1 MPKKFRIVTFF
12 IQRRNL
18 NIVGTRKHIYQLG
31 NRVVDYWFFEYAIK
45 DDSRP
50 AIKSYLKRLMRRVLG
65 RCEKTVDYLG
75 TFESKNWHNAIFV
88 VVFGENA
95 QYSEEHPV
103 SHLSRFYFT
112 TNSTCKRMLNEVKQL
127 LSVRY
132 PELYK
137 RFVEMKNRSERTKI
151 IRERE
156 KYDPSEKERKPVP
169 RKFKRRPRSGPA
181 ASCGNG
187 AEVKPIPV

>member
-18 NIVGTRKHIYQLG
+18 NIIGTRKHIYQLG

-45 DDSRP
+45 DNSKP
-50 AIKSYLKRLMRRVLG
+50 AIKSYLKRLMKRVLG

-75 TFESKNWHNAIFV
+75 TFEGKNWHNAIFV
-88 VVFGENA
+88 VVFGENI

-103 SHLSRFYFT
+103 GSLSRFYFT
-112 TNSTCKRMLNEVKQL
+112 SNSTCKRMLNEVKQL

-132 PELYK
+132 PGLY
-137 RFVEMKNRSERTKI
+137 RQFAEMRNRTDREKI
-151 IRERE
+151 VNERE
-156 KYDPSEKERKPVP
+156 KYDPVEKERKQVP
-169 RKFKRRPRSGPA
+169 RKFKRRRRKTSL
-181 ASCGNG
+181 
-187 AEVKPIPV
+187 